1 MDVLLASSTGLLP
14 RTARVADAALPT
26 ISYQSSV
33 EVMRQQ
39 LLSYSPD
46 HDLLPLLAAHRHEA
60 GSKGGAQGSTK
71 GGSKADAMADEA
83 DGESRVD
90 EGKAEAISDEIQ
102 SSFEL
107 PAIERALAHSVLAR
121 ATQLVVHVH
130 HFEYQG
136 ELLRTGKMSALKERV
151 PQRPLPPALL
161 QAICEEVDTA
171 QKQQALLQLLEQ
183 AVAFL
188 SALGTPAT
196 AEQPLHEYALAVLL
210 LPEEVWQQATTHS
223 LEQHVLLCHVQSLFV
238 ALEEG
243 TPDAMEG
250 VHPKYKQPLPAG
262 LEAQLQA
269 DVRLRRVVLLPVLH
283 EFITT
288 QLIEG
293 SWPTDANLKQ
303 YLTFTDPDLD
313 DAEWYVNAFPENL
326 TLSHAVAL
334 HVALTSSDDAGG
346 GGGGAT

>member
-1 MDVLLASSTGLLP
+1 MCCSATFRRALPSSRSLIPSPTQP
-14 RTARVADAALPT
+14 YSAALGFSLRHAPLAPP
-26 ISYQSSV
+26 IIPWA
-33 EVMRQQ
+33 
-39 LLSYSPD
+39 LLSSPSLTLR
-46 HDLLPLLAAHRHEA
+46 HHRCY
-60 GSKGGAQGSTK
+60 
-71 GGSKADAMADEA
+71 
-83 DGESRVD
+83 
-90 EGKAEAISDEIQ
+90 
-102 SSFEL
+102 
-107 PAIERALAHSVLAR
+107 
-121 ATQLVVHVH
+121 ATL
-130 HFEYQG
+130 
-136 ELLRTGKMSALKERV
+136 
-151 PQRPLPPALL
+151 
-161 QAICEEVDTA
+161 
-171 QKQQALLQLLEQ
+171 
-183 AVAFL
+183 
-188 SALGTPAT
+188 
-196 AEQPLHEYALAVLL
+196 
-210 LPEEVWQQATTHS
+210 
-223 LEQHVLLCHVQSLFV
+223 QSLFV